1 MSIHAVSVML
11 SVGDRAL
18 DGEDEAAEDD
28 GVGWDEDE
36 DEGAGGGG
44 GGDDAEARDSGCRKR
59 VRSSL
64 LTSEM
69 AAWKCWC
76 QGMSGSES
84 VGVPTEHYLSTPISK
99 RSGGGKNGAARGYLE
114 QDHA

>member
-1 MSIHAVSVML
+1 ML

-18 DGEDEAAEDD
+18 DGEEAAAAAVAAAEED

-76 QGMSGSES
+76 QGMSGNES

-99 RSGGGKNGAARGYLE
+99 QAGGGGVAIDGYLE
-114 QDHA
+114 EDHA